1 MSIKIKEKLEVKKN
15 MPEYLVLLKL
25 NPTKLMET
33 LGAIRNMDEKPVSG
47 VDLLYS
53 MNIFGS
59 WDVGM
64 WINAEESGQ
73 AIDFVQ
79 KKMKGLNGVTEV
91 YTLPTFPHGNGL
103 KNGNGNAKNSEEQKR
118 PLEI

>member
-1 MSIKIKEKLEVKKN
+1 

-25 NPTKLMET
+25 NPSKLMEA
-33 LGAIRNMDEKPVSG
+33 LGAIRNMDDKPVSG

-59 WDVGM
+59 WDVGL
-64 WINAEESGQ
+64 WISAEESNQ
-73 AIDFVQ
+73 AVEFIQ
-79 KKMKGLNGVTEV
+79 KKMKGLNGVNEI

-103 KNGNGNAKNSEEQKR
+103 KNSGGKSPEDQKHA
-118 PLEI
+118 LET

>member
-1 MSIKIKEKLEVKKN
+1 MT
-15 MPEYLVLLKL
+15 EYLVLLKL
-25 NPTKLMET
+25 NPARLMET

-64 WINAEESGQ
+64 WISAEESNQ
-73 AIDFVQ
+73 AIDFIQ

-91 YTLPTFPHGNGL
+91 YTLPTFPHGSGT
-103 KNGNGNAKNSEEQKR
+103 KNGNGNGKNSEEQKH
-118 PLEI
+118 PLET

>member
-1 MSIKIKEKLEVKKN
+1 

-25 NPTKLMET
+25 NPAKLMET
-33 LGAIRNMDEKPVSG
+33 LGAIRNMDAEPVSG

-73 AIDFVQ
+73 ALEFVQ

-91 YTLPTFPHGNGL
+91 YTLPTFPHGNG
-103 KNGNGNAKNSEEQKR
+103 AKIGIGKGKTSEEQKI
-118 PLEI
+118 PQEI

>member
-1 MSIKIKEKLEVKKN
+1 

-33 LGAIRNMDEKPVSG
+33 LGAIRNMDDKPVSG

-59 WDVGM
+59 WDVGL
-64 WINAEESGQ
+64 WISAEESSQ
-73 AIDFVQ
+73 AVEFIQ
-79 KKMKGLNGVTEV
+79 KKMRGLNGVNEV

-103 KNGNGNAKNSEEQKR
+103 KGSSGKSSEDQKHA
-118 PLEI
+118 LET

>member
-1 MSIKIKEKLEVKKN
+1 

-33 LGAIRNMDEKPVSG
+33 LGAIRNMDGNPING

-53 MNIFGS
+53 MNIFGA

-64 WINAEESGQ
+64 WINAEESGR
-73 AIDFVQ
+73 AMEFVQ
-79 KKMKGLNGVTEV
+79 KKMKGLSGVTEV
-91 YTLPTFPHGNGL
+91 YTLPTFPHGNGT
-103 KNGNGNAKNSEEQKR
+103 KNGNGKSTEEQKH
-118 PLEI
+118 PLET

>member
-1 MSIKIKEKLEVKKN
+1 

-33 LGAIRNMDEKPVSG
+33 LGAIRNMDAQPVSG

-73 AIDFVQ
+73 ALEFVQ

-91 YTLPTFPHGNGL
+91 YTLPTFPHGNG
-103 KNGNGNAKNSEEQKR
+103 AKIGIGKGKTSEEQKI
-118 PLEI
+118 PQEI

>member
-1 MSIKIKEKLEVKKN
+1 

-25 NPTKLMET
+25 NPTKLTET

-73 AIDFVQ
+73 AIEFVQ
-79 KKMKGLNGVTEV
+79 KKMKNLSGVNEI
-91 YTLPTFPHGNGL
+91 YTLPTFPHGNGIRSSNC
-103 KNGNGNAKNSEEQKR
+103 KSSDKSEEQKH
-118 PLEI
+118 PLET